1 MSSNTPSTTLCTFQ
15 FLALKGALPR
25 FLSTLSSSSPPPLV
39 TAKVARW
46 IVPPTKLSPTLL
58 TQDPPWDILLKRGCA
73 NQDGKGAVSMI
84 NLLAYN
90 KGEKDVYMEY
100 VKAFGETVGAR
111 RGSVAK
117 MIGQVRESSSSSSA
131 TEGGREWDDVAIV
144 HYPSILHFGDLL
156 ASKEYRDLDHRYKVG
171 TLEDTCIL
179 CVTELDLSAENAA
192 KVGR

>member
-1 MSSNTPSTTLCTFQ
+1 AEWT
-15 FLALKGALPR
+15 
-25 FLSTLSSSSPPPLV
+25 V
-39 TAKVARW
+39 TADVPSQMLCSLASTNARLLHPQPGEVPSLTGSLDEPRVADSS
-46 IVPPTKLSPTLL
+46 LELEL
-58 TQDPPWDILLKRGCA
+58 TEQLETWMRTFA

-90 KGEKDVYMEY
+90 KGKKDVYMEY